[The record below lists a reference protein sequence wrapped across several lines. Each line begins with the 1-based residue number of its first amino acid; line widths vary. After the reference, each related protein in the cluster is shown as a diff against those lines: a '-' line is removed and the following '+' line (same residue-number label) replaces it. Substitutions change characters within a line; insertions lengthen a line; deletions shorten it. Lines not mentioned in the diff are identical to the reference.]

1 MKRFKQFSPQLNIR
15 RTYNRYL
22 KTNEKKIFKNVLI
35 LLIIYN
41 LIIKMQKDLIMK
53 KFISI
58 FILIFTLFNS
68 FLLQAH
74 NLEQS
79 VNSSERSKENIERD
93 KFRHPYETLKF
104 FGVEP
109 EMTVIELS
117 PGRGWY
123 TEILAIYMYDEGE
136 LITAPYSASL
146 SDYAKRSREAFEAK
160 LNSKSIYEKV
170 KIVDLFGKL
179 AEDETVDAVLTF
191 RNVHNWL
198 GEDGSGVKKV
208 FEQSY
213 AALKP
218 GGILGIV
225 EHRAKPGT
233 SIKEMKKSGYVTE
246 DLTINLAKE
255 AGFILSKK
263 SEINANIKDTKDHPN
278 GVWTLPPT
286 LYLKDGDKEKY
297 RQIGESDRM
306 TLLFKKPI

>member
-1 MKRFKQFSPQLNIR
+1 MKRKFLKMFKYYKLSI
-15 RTYNRYL
+15 
-22 KTNEKKIFKNVLI
+22 IWLI
-35 LLIIYN
+35 LA
-41 LIIKMQKDLIMK
+41 KDLIMK

-58 FILIFTLFNS
+58 FIFSFIFFNFFS
-68 FLLQAH
+68 LQAH

-79 VNSSERSKENIERD
+79 VNSEDRSIENIKRD

-104 FGVEP
+104 FGIEP
-109 EMTVIELS
+109 EMTVVELS
-117 PGRGWY
+117 PGGGWY
-123 TEILAIYMYDEGE
+123 TEILAIYLYDEGE

-179 AEDETVDAVLTF
+179 AENETVDAVLTF

-198 GEDGSGVKKV
+198 GEDGSGVKNV

-218 GGILGIV
+218 GGILGVV
-225 EHRAKPGT
+225 EHRAKRGT

-246 DLTINLAKE
+246 ELTINLAKE

-278 GVWTLPPT
+278 GVWTLPPS

>member
-1 MKRFKQFSPQLNIR
+1 
-15 RTYNRYL
+15 
-22 KTNEKKIFKNVLI
+22 
-35 LLIIYN
+35 
-41 LIIKMQKDLIMK
+41 MK

-58 FILIFTLFNS
+58 FILIFILFNS
-68 FLLQAH
+68 FSIQAH

-79 VNSSERSKENIERD
+79 VNSGDRSIENIKRD

-104 FGVEP
+104 FEIEP
-109 EMTVIELS
+109 EMTIVELS
-117 PGRGWY
+117 PGGGWY

-146 SDYAKRSREAFEAK
+146 SDYAKRSRESFEAK

-179 AEDETVDAVLTF
+179 AENETVDAILTF

-198 GEDGSGVKKV
+198 GENGSGVKKV

-218 GGILGIV
+218 GGILGVV
-225 EHRAKPGT
+225 EHRANPGI
-233 SIKEMKKSGYVTE
+233 SIKEMKKTGYVTE
-246 DLTINLAKE
+246 ELTINLAEE

-263 SEINANIKDTKDHPN
+263 SEINSNVKDTKDHPN
-278 GVWTLPPT
+278 GVWTLPPS